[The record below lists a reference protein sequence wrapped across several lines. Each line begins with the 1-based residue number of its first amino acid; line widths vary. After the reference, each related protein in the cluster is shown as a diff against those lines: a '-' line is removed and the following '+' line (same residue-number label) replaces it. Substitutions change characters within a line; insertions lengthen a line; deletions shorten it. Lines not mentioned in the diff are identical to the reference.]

1 MNIKELLGDK
11 YKEGMTLEEVD
22 VALADVNM
30 PVDNSAE
37 VERLKTAL
45 SKSNSEA
52 AESKRQLRE
61 KLSADELKAKE
72 DAEEMERLRAENATL
87 IREKT
92 ISTYKASYL
101 SLGYDDKL
109 ADETAKAIVDGKF
122 DKVFEN
128 QKKHIDS
135 VEKRIRA
142 DVLKDTPKPE
152 GGSSTETMTKEKFS
166 KMSIHEQYKYSV
178 EHPEEYKSLYGGN

>member
-92 ISTYKASYL
+92 ISTYKASY
-101 SLGYDDKL
+101 
-109 ADETAKAIVDGKF
+109 
-122 DKVFEN
+122 
-128 QKKHIDS
+128 
-135 VEKRIRA
+135 
-142 DVLKDTPKPE
+142 
-152 GGSSTETMTKEKFS
+152 
-166 KMSIHEQYKYSV
+166 
-178 EHPEEYKSLYGGN
+178 

>member
-109 ADETAKAIVDGKF
+109 ADDTAKAIVDGKF

-128 QKKHIDS
+128 QKKHLDA
-135 VEKRIRA
+135 VEKKVRQ

-152 GGSSTETMTKEKFS
+152 GGSSSETMTKEKLRG
-166 KMSIHEQYKYSV
+166 MSANERYEYSQA
-178 EHPEEYKSLYGGN
+178 HPDEYKQIYGGN

>member
-22 VALADVNM
+22 AALADVNM

-72 DAEEMERLRAENATL
+72 DAEEMERLRAENANL

-101 SLGYDDKL
+101 SIGYDDKL

-122 DKVFEN
+122 DKVLEN

-152 GGSSTETMTKEKFS
+152 GGSSSETMTKEKLRG
-166 KMSIHEQYKYSV
+166 MSANERYEYSQA
-178 EHPEEYKSLYGGN
+178 HPDEYKQIYGGN